1 MLTMKYYPGSKRKE
15 ILTYA
20 TAWMNLEDLIL
31 NEISQLQKDKYYMM
45 SLLHGLQSTQIHR
58 DRKWKDGCQGSRDWG
73 KGEFNGNRVSVL
85 QDGKTSGDQLQN
97 NVKVLHTNKLY
108 IKKGLGW

>member
-1 MLTMKYYPGSKRKE
+1 MGTTTYPWTDESRNKIWHMLTMKYYPGSKRKD

-45 SLLHGLQSTQIHR
+45 SLLHGL
-58 DRKWKDGCQGSRDWG
+58 
-73 KGEFNGNRVSVL
+73 
-85 QDGKTSGDQLQN
+85 
-97 NVKVLHTNKLY
+97 
-108 IKKGLGW
+108 